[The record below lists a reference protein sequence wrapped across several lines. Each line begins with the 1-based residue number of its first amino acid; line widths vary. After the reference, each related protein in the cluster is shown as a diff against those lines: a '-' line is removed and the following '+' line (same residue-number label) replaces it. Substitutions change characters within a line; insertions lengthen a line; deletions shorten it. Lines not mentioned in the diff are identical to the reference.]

1 MTFLSSYYAN
11 IKNIPNE
18 YKLVS
23 ISGDIPEYIENQV
36 DIHDKRLAPNWSL
49 FKEYKDSP
57 EGTKREKRYIQ
68 RFKEEVLTKYL
79 ITDILKDWSD
89 KCGLL
94 ETYVI
99 LCYESNDINKS
110 TFCHRRIVAEFIE
123 NKFNIKVNEL
133 DFDYDTYKIEDYKVK
148 LKNEIN
154 EDEW

>member
-1 MTFLSSYYAN
+1 MTFFTSYYAN
-11 IKNIPNE
+11 IKNIPDE

-36 DIHDKRLAPNWSL
+36 DIWDKRLAPNWSL
-49 FKEYKDSP
+49 FKEYKDSS

-99 LCYESNDINKS
+99 LCYETPSD
-110 TFCHRRIVAEFIE
+110 FCHRHIVSEFLSD
-123 NKFNIKVNEL
+123 KFNIDVQEYGTDYNTHEL
-133 DFDYDTYKIEDYKVK
+133 RDYKIQ
-148 LKNEIN
+148 LKENFD

>member
-1 MTFLSSYYAN
+1 MKFYTSFYGN
-11 IKNIPNE
+11 IKNIPEE

-23 ISGDIPEYIENQV
+23 ISLDIPEYIENRV
-36 DIHDKRLAPNWSL
+36 DIWDKRLAPNRDI
-49 FKEYKDSP
+49 FREYKDSP
-57 EGTKREKRYIQ
+57 GGSEKRFVQ

-99 LCYESNDINKS
+99 LCYETPDC
-110 TFCHRRIVAEFIE
+110 FCHRHIVSEFLSE
-123 NKFNIKVNEL
+123 KFNVNIQEL
-133 DFDYDTYKIEDYKVK
+133 GVDYNTHELRDYKIKQKENFD
-148 LKNEIN
+148 